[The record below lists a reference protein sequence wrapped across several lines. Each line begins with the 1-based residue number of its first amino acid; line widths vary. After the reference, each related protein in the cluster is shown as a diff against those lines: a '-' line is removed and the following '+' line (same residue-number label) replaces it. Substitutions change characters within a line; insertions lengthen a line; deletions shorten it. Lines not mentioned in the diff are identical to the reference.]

1 MVFDVLRN
9 NSEPFTGGEDGEKSA
24 AEEWDHNRAWED
36 CRLIWMRGEFLEN
49 FWTEKRGIIWEYGK
63 SILRVL
69 EEV

>member
-1 MVFDVLRN
+1 MDLTAQRMVFDVLRN

-49 FWTEKRGIIWEYGK
+49 F
-63 SILRVL
+63 
-69 EEV
+69 